1 MRAKEAGRIGWGS
14 QALVLSAMMD
24 PSFYPKRP
32 PEVTRK
38 ETHISHLFFAGD
50 LVYKIKKAVR
60 FSFLDYSTLKRRR
73 HFLHEEMRLNRRL
86 APSVYLGVLPIC
98 YDSSAWRL
106 GGDGHPVEY
115 TLVMRRLPE
124 RRMLPFLLESGQVTS
139 EMIVALAEVLAPFH
153 AQAEIVRDIKAVGY
167 SQAVKTEWNENLSDL
182 EPFVGKWIDAAMFH
196 ALKDFGVDFIDR
208 HCDLFRRRVTEGR
221 VRDVHGDLHCEHVCF
236 APDGIQIFDCI
247 EFSAKFRCCDIASE
261 IAFLLMDLEF
271 RGANALADDFL
282 KRYLDLMDD
291 RELALL
297 LPFYKCYR
305 ALVRGKVE
313 ILRSHGMT
321 DKASR
326 YLRLAA
332 RLSWEPMKPF
342 LVMVCGLTGSG
353 KSILAREVGERLGMP
368 IISSDQVRKI
378 IAGVSG
384 SQKVGFSQGI
394 YSSAMTERTY
404 AEMAREAEK
413 QLVAGR
419 GAILDATFGERANRE
434 RILRLAKKHGTPLI
448 VIHCRAAE
456 EIARKRLA
464 QRAAEGQDVSD
475 GRWEI
480 YVEQRAAFQP
490 IQEVAPD
497 DYFELDT
504 DRPVTTLA
512 CECEKFLRSRLGQ
525 AGAKN

>member
-1 MRAKEAGRIGWGS
+1 
-14 QALVLSAMMD
+14 
-24 PSFYPKRP
+24 
-32 PEVTRK
+32 
-38 ETHISHLFFAGD
+38 
-50 LVYKIKKAVR
+50 
-60 FSFLDYSTLKRRR
+60 
-73 HFLHEEMRLNRRL
+73 
-86 APSVYLGVLPIC
+86 
-98 YDSSAWRL
+98 
-106 GGDGHPVEY
+106 
-115 TLVMRRLPE
+115 
-124 RRMLPFLLESGQVTS
+124 
-139 EMIVALAEVLAPFH
+139 
-153 AQAEIVRDIKAVGY
+153 
-167 SQAVKTEWNENLSDL
+167 
-182 EPFVGKWIDAAMFH
+182 
-196 ALKDFGVDFIDR
+196 
-208 HCDLFRRRVTEGR
+208 
-221 VRDVHGDLHCEHVCF
+221 
-236 APDGIQIFDCI
+236 
-247 EFSAKFRCCDIASE
+247 
-261 IAFLLMDLEF
+261 
-271 RGANALADDFL
+271 
-282 KRYLDLMDD
+282 
-291 RELALL
+291 
-297 LPFYKCYR
+297 
-305 ALVRGKVE
+305 
-313 ILRSHGMT
+313 
-321 DKASR
+321 
-326 YLRLAA
+326 
-332 RLSWEPMKPF
+332 
-342 LVMVCGLTGSG
+342 
-353 KSILAREVGERLGMP
+353 
-368 IISSDQVRKI
+368 VRKI